1 MKAIKVNA
9 DYEAVLFNLKKS
21 LPVINESLEFL
32 AFFISDKKLISHKK
46 YTSEYLD
53 HVKSLV
59 GIRPKITSESVGENW
74 WGPLKNIPLE
84 QKLNSKV
91 MSAELNISEKW
102 CSDTYII
109 SNTDELPVLNKTYL
123 AKNPYGM
130 SGQNFSLVE
139 AGRLESL
146 ELMLKRGQVILEPLL
161 NRVYDF
167 SHFIYPNGIKICYQ
181 NIVDQKFQYRGTLFQ
196 DYTKPDIK
204 SLSFNSAVEE
214 SEWDEFKFALEKITT
229 EYQAPEL
236 NCGFSVDSFIYRE
249 NEKLK
254 IRYLSEV
261 NYRRTMGQVAF
272 ELSMKFGGLRKWS
285 LFVLAKSSGLSFSA
299 MNEKLAPIR
308 WSEELS
314 SGVVLLSPGDV
325 RYDMFF
331 LSAVNAAEGKELF
344 NDLKKLLPDSEFPI
358 EL

>member
-21 LPVINESLEFL
+21 LPIINESLEFL
-32 AFFISDKKLISHKK
+32 AFFISDKKIISHKK
-46 YTSEYLD
+46 YTSDYLD
-53 HVKSLV
+53 HVESLIGRMPQV
-59 GIRPKITSESVGENW
+59 MSEGIAENW
-74 WGPLKNIPLE
+74 WGALKNIPLE
-84 QKLNSKV
+84 QKLNSKE
-91 MSAELNISEKW
+91 MSAELNISEGW
-102 CSDTYII
+102 CTDTHII
-109 SNTDELPVLNKTYL
+109 SDMTELPILDKTYL

-139 AGRLESL
+139 YGRLENL
-146 ELMLKRGQVILEPLL
+146 ESMLKRGKVILEPFLE
-161 NRVYDF
+161 RVYDF
-167 SHFIYPNGIKICYQ
+167 SHYIYPNGIKICYQ

-196 DYTKPDIK
+196 DYTNPDIK
-204 SLSFNSAVEE
+204 LLSFHSAVEK
-214 SEWDEFKFALEKITT
+214 SEWDEWKEALEKIITHYRT
-229 EYQAPEL
+229 PEL
-236 NCGFSVDSFIYRE
+236 ECGFSIDSFIYRE
-249 NEKLK
+249 KNKLK

-285 LFVLAKSSGLSFSA
+285 LFVLAKNSGLTFSA
-299 MNEKLAPIR
+299 MKEKLAPLK

-331 LSAVNAAEGKELF
+331 LSAVNAIEGKELF
-344 NDLKKLLPDSEFPI
+344 NDLKKLLPDSEFSI